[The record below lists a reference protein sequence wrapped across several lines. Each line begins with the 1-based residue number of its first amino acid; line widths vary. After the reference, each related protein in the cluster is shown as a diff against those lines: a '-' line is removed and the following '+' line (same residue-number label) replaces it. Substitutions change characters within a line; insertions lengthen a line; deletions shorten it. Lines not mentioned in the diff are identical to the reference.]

1 MVKAVRQN
9 QKTDKNDALAIAQ
22 TLFLPEVSF
31 INGKSIEQQ
40 QLQSIQRLRELA
52 IKSQNAS
59 QKQIVSLLLELNIRL
74 PNTQGGILR
83 GLEGVLED
91 GEINLSDTA
100 FFKVVVA

>member
-1 MVKAVRQN
+1 MVR
-9 QKTDKNDALAIAQ
+9 T
-22 TLFLPEVSF
+22 
-31 INGKSIEQQ
+31 KSGVEQQ

-91 GEINLSDTA
+91 ICLIPSVPLSRSLKYNMKT
-100 FFKVVVA
+100 